1 MTRKA
6 YEHTFTA
13 VDGAEIFYRHWPSEN
28 QLASNKRAI
37 ILFHRGHEHSGRQQ
51 DVVDSLNMPEY
62 DCFAWDAR
70 GLGRSPGERGYADNF
85 GVFTKDADVFARHIC
100 SQYGYKMQDIA
111 VIAQSVGGVIAT
123 AWVHDYAPDI
133 RCLVLAS
140 PALKVKLYVPFAR
153 CVLGFVQ
160 KLGLTK
166 LVPALGFVNSYV
178 KAKWL
183 THDEKRIESYDKDP
197 LITRPIAVNILLEL
211 YETAERL
218 VKDAAAITTPTQFL
232 VSGSDWVVHQQPVR
246 DLYRN
251 LGADIKEYHVFDG
264 FFHDTLGEKDRHLP
278 LANAR
283 DFIKAQFAK
292 DYHQP
297 DLSDADKAGYTFHES
312 EALKKPLTLLN
323 PKNWYFAATRANIA
337 FGSQLSKG
345 LKLGVETGFDSGST
359 LDYVYE
365 NKAQSNSV
373 IGGALGEVID
383 RTYLNAIGW
392 RGIRVRKIHNE
403 AMLAKASRLLRAQGQ
418 PVRIMDIAAGHGRYA
433 LEAASNVQADYVL
446 LRDYSPLN
454 VVGGQA
460 LIKKLGLPDKAE
472 FVQADAFDKASLAA
486 VTPKPTLAIVSGLY
500 ELFPENTLIQ
510 TSLAGVY
517 QALEDGGYLV
527 YTNQPW
533 HPQLELIARTL
544 TSHRK
549 EHGEN
554 AAWVMRR
561 RTQREMDQLLAHAG
575 FEKVDQWSD
584 TWGIFSVSLAKK
596 ITKTHG

>member
-6 YEHTFTA
+6 QEHSFTA

-28 QLASNKRAI
+28 QLASHKRAI

-70 GLGRSPGERGYADNF
+70 GLGRSPGVRGYADDF

-123 AWVHDYAPDI
+123 AWAHDYAPDI

-153 CVLGFVQ
+153 CALGLVQ

-178 KAKWL
+178 KARWL
-183 THDEKRIESYDKDP
+183 THDEKRIESYEKDL

-264 FFHDTLGEKDRHLP
+264 FYHDTLGEKDRHLP

-283 DFIKAQFAK
+283 DFIEAQFAK
-292 DYHQP
+292 PYVQP
-297 DLSDADKAGYTFHES
+297 DLGDADQSGYTFN
-312 EALKKPLTLLN
+312 EAEELKKPLSLLN
-323 PKNWYFAATRANIA
+323 PKSWYFAATRANIA
-337 FGSQLSKG
+337 FGSHTSKG

-365 NKAQSNSV
+365 NKAQSTSV
-373 IGGALGEVID
+373 VGGALGEVID

-392 RGIRVRKIHNE
+392 RGIRVRKVHNE
-403 AMLAKASRLLRAQGQ
+403 AMLTKAAKLLRAQGK
-418 PVRIMDIAAGHGRYA
+418 PVRMMDIAAGHGRYA
-433 LEAASNVQADYVL
+433 LEAAVAVDADHVL
-446 LRDYSPLN
+446 LRDYSELN

-460 LIKKLGLPDKAE
+460 LIQRLGLQSKAE
-472 FVQADAFDKASLAA
+472 FVKADAFDAQSIAA

-500 ELFPENTLIQ
+500 ELFPENAPIQ
-510 TSLAGVY
+510 ASLSGIQ
-517 QALEDGGYLV
+517 QALDVGGYLV

-544 TSHRK
+544 TSHRQNK
-549 EHGEN
+549 
-554 AAWVMRR
+554 AWVMRR
-561 RTQREMDQLLAHAG
+561 RTQREMDQLVANAG
-575 FEKVDQWSD
+575 FEKIDQWSD

-596 ITKTHG
+596 MTA